1 MTTNQSRWRDRR
13 GVALPVALVGL
24 VAVSLLVTTALLT
37 SSAESAIS
45 TAQSS
50 GTRALYNA
58 EGGLNEYLRQVA
70 VAGAALTPGAQTVT
84 LAESGQRVRVTVARL
99 RQTTPT
105 AAGSFTATYSLTAEP
120 VTAGGQTTGR
130 AVVAMVQQYAPPADA
145 LAMNVTSAI
154 TLGGNLDVNGNAFTV
169 NGRFNGCGVAKG
181 VDAVRS
187 AVDSNITANN
197 ESHMNNFTGVNDAGA
212 NTQGRAAIDKSPLT
226 REQLADNVLKGRTL
240 EEIVAAI
247 PLNKKWGP
255 RWHSATNAPNRVWDG
270 DLDPGEE
277 VAVIDANRQTIEI
290 SGGTGVVVIMNG
302 NMRMRGNA
310 QFTGIIIVEGNF
322 SLAGN
327 PQIDGALVS
336 LAMEGENEIIQDESA
351 IANGSITV
359 QYDKCAIDAAQSAFG
374 RATGPQ
380 APYMSGTTYAWYEVV
395 R

>member
-1 MTTNQSRWRDRR
+1 MTTTLDRWRDRR

-24 VAVSLLVTTALLT
+24 VAVSLLVTSALLT
-37 SSAESAIS
+37 STAESAIS
-45 TAQSS
+45 TAQAS
-50 GTRALYNA
+50 GARALYNA

-70 VAGAALTPGAQTVT
+70 VAGVALTPGAQTVT

-99 RQTTPT
+99 LQTAPTP
-105 AAGSFTATYSLTAEP
+105 AGAFTATYSLTAEP

-130 AVVAMVQQYAPPADA
+130 AVVAMVRQFSPPADA
-145 LAMNVTSAI
+145 LSMNITSAI

-169 NGRFNGCGVAKG
+169 NGRFQGCGVAAG

-187 AVDSNITANN
+187 AVDSRIDANN
-197 ESHMNNFTGVNDAGA
+197 ESHMDNFTGVNDAGV

-226 REQLADNVLKGRTL
+226 REQLAENVLQGRTL
-240 EEIVAAI
+240 EEIVAPI

-255 RWHSATNAPNRVWDG
+255 RWHSASNDPNRVWDG
-270 DLDPGEE
+270 DLDAGEE
-277 VAVIDANRQTIEI
+277 VAVIDADRGTVEIE
-290 SGGTGVVVIMNG
+290 GGTGVVVIMNG
-302 NMRMRGNA
+302 NMRMRGSA
-310 QFTGIIIVEGNF
+310 TFEGIIIVEGNF

-327 PQIDGALVS
+327 PQITGALVS

-359 QYDKCAIDAAQSAFG
+359 QYDKCAIDAAQEAFG

-380 APYMSGTTYAWYEVV
+380 APRLVGSTFAWYEVV